1 MFPAEFEPA
10 VTESERPQT
19 YALDR
24 NRHITIYVIVWHIL
38 LVSLLLLTEILNEKP
53 FINNGFG

>member
-1 MFPAEFEPA
+1 MSPAEFEPA
-10 VTESERPQT
+10 IIESERPQT

-38 LVSLLLLTEILNEKP
+38 LVCLLVSTEILNEKP